1 MQTKQQEALRKRSES
16 NEPVID
22 GVRVIRDSII
32 TVVPNAEKSI
42 GISSFLPEDISL
54 NQAADALVEKFK
66 GQFPA
71 ETLQLVKE
79 LLHDETDA
87 GDKKV
92 SLFSLHDSLDT
103 AVYEWENVQKHTEFK
118 A

>member
-1 MQTKQQEALRKRSES
+1 MQTSQQEALRKFSEAD
-16 NEPVID
+16 ETFID

-32 TVVPNAEKSI
+32 TVVPNADKSI
-42 GISSFLPEDISL
+42 GLSSFLPEDISM
-54 NQAADALVEKFK
+54 NEAADVLVGKFE

-71 ETLQLVKE
+71 ETLQLVKD
-79 LLHDETDA
+79 LLHDESEA

-92 SLFSLHDSLDT
+92 SLFALHGALDN
-103 AVYEWENVQKHTEFK
+103 AVYEGENIQKHTMFK